1 LRCQR
6 NIADH
11 AVTGPGARRFMMPA
25 PVEMLRALV
34 ESGKLNAEEAR
45 LAARVPL
52 ATDLTVEADSGGL
65 YRQRAADGRPAHD
78 HQAARRTGRPVWL
91 GTPSSVPAAF
101 ALGAAYVLTGSI
113 NQSAIESGLSDQGKR
128 MLAEAGI
135 GDVGMA
141 AAADMFE
148 LGVKLQVLNR
158 GTMFS
163 VRANKLYELYR
174 DHASLEAIPAA
185 AGGELETKILGATI
199 DTGRRDPSQA
209 EKARADA
216 KHRMALVFRW
226 YLGKSS
232 RWAIAGESPPTCGRR
247 WARSTPG
254 WRAHSSSRSRIAASS
269 TPSTS

>member
-174 DHASLEAIPAA
+174 DHASLEAIPAVSRGR
-185 AGGELETKILGATI
+185 AGDE
-199 DTGRRDPSQA
+199 DPRRHHRYCL
-209 EKARADA
+209 ARDGTLLADA
-216 KHRMALVFRW
+216 IRVR
-226 YLGKSS
+226 
-232 RWAIAGESPPTCGRR
+232 PRR
-247 WARSTPG
+247 RAR
-254 WRAHSSSRSRIAASS
+254 
-269 TPSTS
+269 TPSTAWRSCSVGISASRAAGPSPERAPRPAAGDGRV